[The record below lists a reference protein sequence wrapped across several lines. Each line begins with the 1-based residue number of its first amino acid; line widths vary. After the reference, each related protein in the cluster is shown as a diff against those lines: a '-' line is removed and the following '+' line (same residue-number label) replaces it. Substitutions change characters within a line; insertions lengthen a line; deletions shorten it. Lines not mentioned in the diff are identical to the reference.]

1 MTRAKDI
8 SKIVTD
14 ADLSGTLDVTGAVTA
29 GGLTMDTGGNST
41 HTLEFGANRTSDSQA
56 LGIIRGSWNST
67 VVSQI
72 NLSAGDDTTNKDN
85 GQIFFRTAEA
95 GTTANRLRIEENGD
109 ISFYEDTGTTPK
121 LFWDA
126 SAESLGIG
134 TSSPYTLLELS
145 STDPILRFND
155 SNGGTDTK
163 NFEIRYVG
171 TSSPDIDGLYFRTV
185 NDANSVYSDKMVVLG
200 SGNVGI
206 GTSSPLSTLVVGGNA
221 NTTAKPTVAITD
233 TTSGATLSM
242 RGQSPKIAFDVT
254 SSGVP
259 KILMD
264 NAGLEFKTGTLDAE
278 GDVDVKIDSSGN
290 VGIGISSPVSALN
303 IQTTKTVAL
312 SSADHFLT
320 LGLTIDD
327 STAFGTAGGGGGIAF
342 RSSRNS
348 GGVQTVYS
356 AIDGAK
362 EATSGDSFAGSL
374 RFYTNQNATGV
385 PLERM
390 RITSGGN
397 LLVGTTTNGTA
408 ADGTVI
414 RADGENLMTRLG
426 QPLTLN
432 RRGDHGTVIE
442 IRKDNSAVGFIG
454 TFNGDPYIARQSGN
468 GMRWFSGGI
477 HPCTVTGATA
487 DNAVDL
493 GNSSGRFDDVFAT
506 NGTIQ
511 TSDRNEKQDIEEL
524 SDAEQR
530 VAVVAKGLMRKFR
543 WIDSV
548 AEKGDNAR
556 THFGI
561 IAQDLQDAFT
571 AEGLDASKYAMFT
584 SNTWWEKEISVD
596 AVEADEENGIEA
608 KDAYTYI
615 DTKDEATEGY
625 TEKTRLGVRYNQLLA
640 FIISAI

>member
-56 LGIIRGSWNST
+56 LGIIRASWNST

-206 GTSSPLSTLVVGGNA
+206 GTSSPETILHVRDTSAIMRLVS
-221 NTTAKPTVAITD
+221 D
-233 TTSGATLSM
+233 TNSTSGVDFGDTADTNIGRLLYDHTDNSM
-242 RGQSPKIAFDVT
+242 RFTTNT
-254 SSGVP
+254 SEAMRITS
-259 KILMD
+259 D
-264 NAGLEFKTGTLDAE
+264 
-278 GDVDVKIDSSGN
+278 GN
-290 VGIGISSPVSALN
+290 VLIGRTSELNDFGDGRTSLVLQGTGSQDYSTIQLGNNGTASNTQILGILAFYDGTENNARVQAIRATS
-303 IQTTKTVAL
+303 TD
-312 SSADHFLT
+312 SADLLFWT
-320 LGLTIDD
+320 RPA
-327 STAFGTAGGGGGIAF
+327 S
-342 RSSRNS
+342 
-348 GGVQTVYS
+348 
-356 AIDGAK
+356 
-362 EATSGDSFAGSL
+362 GSL
-374 RFYTNQNATGV
+374 T
-385 PLERM
+385 ERI

-397 LLVGTTTNGTA
+397 VGIGTSSGTAPLEISNSATNSLRIHRDFATNSASSATIRFAGDDSAGNVTDYAEIRSLTEVVTNGSEAGALLFGTLSSGSVTERVRIDSSGNLLVGCTA
-408 ADGTVI
+408 
-414 RADGENLMTRLG
+414 L
-426 QPLTLN
+426 P
-432 RRGDHGTVIE
+432 
-442 IRKDNSAVGFIG
+442 
-454 TFNGDPYIARQSGN
+454 
-468 GMRWFSGGI
+468 SGGAG
-477 HPCTVTGATA
+477 GAGFEA
-487 DNAVDL
+487 
-493 GNSSGRFDDVFAT
+493 GQSSGRTVFQLGTTTTSQLTVQRFYNPNGNVGEIKTSGSSTIYSTSSDYRLKENVTADWDAT
-506 NGTIQ
+506 TRLKQLNPVRFNFIADADTTVDGFLAHEVQSVVPEAITGTHNEVDADGNPVYQGIDQSKLVPLLVKTIQ
-511 TSDRNEKQDIEEL
+511 EL
-524 SDAEQR
+524 E
-530 VAVVAKGLMRKFR
+530 
-543 WIDSV
+543 
-548 AEKGDNAR
+548 AR
-556 THFGI
+556 I
-561 IAQDLQDAFT
+561 T
-571 AEGLDASKYAMFT
+571 AL
-584 SNTWWEKEISVD
+584 
-596 AVEADEENGIEA
+596 ENGE
-608 KDAYTYI
+608 
-615 DTKDEATEGY
+615 
-625 TEKTRLGVRYNQLLA
+625 
-640 FIISAI
+640 

>member
-56 LGIIRGSWNST
+56 LGIIKGSWNST

-290 VGIGISSPVSALN
+290 VGINETSP
-303 IQTTKTVAL
+303 
-312 SSADHFLT
+312 
-320 LGLTIDD
+320 LGKLH
-327 STAFGTAGGGGGIAF
+327 
-342 RSSRNS
+342 
-348 GGVQTVYS
+348 V
-356 AIDGAK
+356 K
-362 EATSGDSFAGSL
+362 SGDSGASVSVHGDELVVEGSANSGISIL
-374 RFYTNQNATGV
+374 SGNSNTGV
-385 PLERM
+385 IYFGDDGDNNVAEISYDHSANAMKFFTSASERM
-390 RITSGGN
+390 RIDSSGN
-397 LLVGTTTNGTA
+397 LLVATTDTNPGNDSDASAGLSYNVGFGGQLILRATANNPLMLNRTTSDGDIISLRKNGT
-408 ADGTVI
+408 D
-414 RADGENLMTRLG
+414 
-426 QPLTLN
+426 
-432 RRGDHGTVIE
+432 
-442 IRKDNSAVGFIG
+442 VGMIG
-454 TFNGDPYIARQSGN
+454 TFGSAIYIASPDGTDAGLRLGN
-468 GMRWFSGGI
+468 R
-477 HPCTVTGATA
+477 TVLPVTTTGALR
-487 DNAVDL
+487 DNQIDL
-493 GNSSGRFDDVFAT
+493 GSSSARFQTLYAT
-506 NGTIQ
+506 TSSIN
-511 TSDRNEKQDIEEL
+511 TSDKNEKNTITD
-524 SDAEQR
+524 SDL
-530 VAVVAKGLMRKFR
+530 G
-543 WIDSV
+543 IDFIKRLTPKSYIFN
-548 AEKGDNAR
+548 GRTR
-556 THFGI
+556 THYGL
-561 IAQDLQDAFT
+561 IAQDVETVLTDINKPTSGFAGFIKSDISEEQDGSEYRYGLRYGEFVAPLIQAVKDQQAIIEDLQARIV
-571 AEGLDASKYAMFT
+571 AL
-584 SNTWWEKEISVD
+584 
-596 AVEADEENGIEA
+596 ENA
-608 KDAYTYI
+608 
-615 DTKDEATEGY
+615 
-625 TEKTRLGVRYNQLLA
+625 
-640 FIISAI
+640 